1 MSALL
6 RAEWLKLLTT
16 PTYRRL
22 LYATAVAMVLGAFL
36 GTAQGPPPWGISQP
50 LHTGAVWSL
59 GGLTVILL
67 AVVVGSHTF
76 TQEFAYDTI
85 AHTVIADPG
94 RRRSMVAKGT
104 VAALAATLVA
114 GIATVMMAGTVYV
127 MAVVT
132 GGEVVVHASDG
143 RAVLGLLVAAAAMGV
158 LGAGVGALVR
168 HPLPALVG
176 VLLWLF
182 VVENVL
188 GLVAGP
194 VAGFLPGKLAVGL
207 SSATPAVDGT
217 STIVTAVAVVAYAAA
232 ISAAGALVLRR
243 RDLL

>member
-6 RAEWLKLLTT
+6 HAEWLKLVTT

-22 LYATAVAMVLGAFL
+22 VYGTAVAMVLGAFL
-36 GTAQGPPPWGISQP
+36 GTAQGPPPWDVSEP

-59 GGLTVILL
+59 ASLAVILV

-76 TQEFAYDTI
+76 TQEFAHDTI

-94 RRRSMVAKGT
+94 RRRSMVAKGA
-104 VAALAATLVA
+104 VAALASTLVA
-114 GIATVMMAGTVYV
+114 GIATVMIAATVYA
-127 MAVVT
+127 MAAVT
-132 GGEVVVHASDG
+132 GGDVVVNESDG
-143 RAVLGLLVAAAAMGV
+143 LAVLGLLVAAATMGV
-158 LGAGVGALVR
+158 LGVGVGALMR
-168 HPLPALVG
+168 HPLPVLIG

-182 VVENVL
+182 VAENVV

-194 VAGFLPGKLAVGL
+194 VAGFLPGKLAVSL
-207 SSATPAVDGT
+207 SSLSLGSDGT
-217 STIVTAVAVVAYAAA
+217 SIPMTAGALAAYAAA
-232 ISAAGALVLRR
+232 ISAAAALVMRR